1 MARIEGLPSR
11 LGKVGKK
18 IDKKVIIL
26 FITILIILIT
36 IFMPAKVSS
45 EINPI
50 SYNST
55 IFEEKGIDIQDK
67 VIEEAVNNYV
77 EKLKEEGYQN
87 IDFELNYIYKSLL
100 ENNIQVNL
108 RTTGVKEF
116 VSNNFIF
123 YADYYKITI
132 DKKDYYFKN
141 EETYKSFIKK
151 VNRTN
156 KAVIVK
162 DIVGKESTDAELA
175 AVPVKKSINATQV
188 SGTGSSAHHLPIAH
202 YKYISS
208 RFTSTHHGVDLVA
221 KKGTKVLAWKSGKV
235 ITAKYSGNMGN
246 LIEIKH
252 ADGSISRYGHLSAY
266 NCHVGQ
272 TVEMGQVI
280 GYVGATGNATGS
292 HLHFEIKINGQR
304 VNPLKYL

>member
-26 FITILIILIT
+26 FITILVILIT
-36 IFMPAKVSS
+36 ILIPTKVSS
-45 EINPI
+45 EVNTI

-55 IFEEKGIDIQDK
+55 TFEEKGINIQDR

-108 RTTGVKEF
+108 RTTGIKEF

-132 DKKDYYFKN
+132 DKKDYYFKDK
-141 EETYKSFIKK
+141 ETYKSFIKK
-151 VNRTN
+151 VNRTD

-162 DIVGKESTDAELA
+162 DIVGKESTEKELA
-175 AVPVKKSINATQV
+175 AVPVRKIVVAKKTTTKTQV

-208 RFTSTHHGVDLVA
+208 KFTSTHHGVDLVA
-221 KKGTKVLAWKSGKV
+221 KKGTKVLA
-235 ITAKYSGNMGN
+235 
-246 LIEIKH
+246 
-252 ADGSISRYGHLSAY
+252 
-266 NCHVGQ
+266 
-272 TVEMGQVI
+272 
-280 GYVGATGNATGS
+280 
-292 HLHFEIKINGQR
+292 
-304 VNPLKYL
+304 

>member
-175 AVPVKKSINATQV
+175 AMPVKKSVNATQV

-252 ADGSISRYGHLSAY
+252 TDGSISRYGHLSAY

-272 TVEMGQVI
+272 IVEMGQVI

>member
-55 IFEEKGIDIQDK
+55 IFEEEGIDIQDK

-151 VNRTN
+151 INRTN

-175 AVPVKKSINATQV
+175 AVPVKKSVNATQV

-221 KKGTKVLAWKSGKV
+221 KKGTKILAWKSGKV

>member
-36 IFMPAKVSS
+36 IFIPAKVSS

-175 AVPVKKSINATQV
+175 AMPVKKSVNATQV

-221 KKGTKVLAWKSGKV
+221 KKGTKVLA
-235 ITAKYSGNMGN
+235 
-246 LIEIKH
+246 
-252 ADGSISRYGHLSAY
+252 
-266 NCHVGQ
+266 
-272 TVEMGQVI
+272 
-280 GYVGATGNATGS
+280 
-292 HLHFEIKINGQR
+292 
-304 VNPLKYL
+304 